1 MSQPAHQQVRHHGD
15 GFSLIELMVVLAI
28 AAIILVI
35 AVPNFTTLLDRQRL
49 TTVANDLYGSVS
61 YTRAEAIRRGSQV
74 DLVPQDPTD
83 WAKGWSVSIPAA
95 AGASGGGAPEI
106 VYSRVAAP
114 KGLTISWNSTLVPGT
129 SLSYDGTGRIR
140 QAAGSG
146 LAWQGSW
153 LLSLNGQQ
161 RKLSINTLGRP
172 RICDPGQTGC

>member
-146 LAWQGSW
+146 LAWQGWW
-153 LLSLNGQQ
+153 LLSMNGQQ
-161 RKLSINTLGRP
+161 RKLSINSIGRP
-172 RICDPGQTGC
+172 RICDPDQTGC